1 MPLDLRGFDTFL
13 DGLDEA
19 IDSGTHARATRV
31 KDQAVENA
39 PEDEGDLKETGRV
52 EPEQPDGSGVARV
65 VFGGKSG
72 SHKYVDYAHVVEQG
86 NPDNPNYP
94 AQPYLGP
101 AAQDVDELADA
112 VQALRA
118 LIARSRIR

>member
-1 MPLDLRGFDTFL
+1 MPFDDRGLQIFL

-19 IDSGTHARATRV
+19 IDRGTHARATRV
-31 KDQAVENA
+31 KDKAVENA

-52 EPEQPDGSGVARV
+52 EPEQPDGSMEARV

-72 SHKYVDYAHVVEQG
+72 SNKYVDYADVVEEG
-86 NPDNPNYP
+86 DPDRPNYP

-101 AAQDVDELADA
+101 AARDVDDLADVA
-112 VQALRA
+112 AELQAL
-118 LIARSRIR
+118 IQRSRIR